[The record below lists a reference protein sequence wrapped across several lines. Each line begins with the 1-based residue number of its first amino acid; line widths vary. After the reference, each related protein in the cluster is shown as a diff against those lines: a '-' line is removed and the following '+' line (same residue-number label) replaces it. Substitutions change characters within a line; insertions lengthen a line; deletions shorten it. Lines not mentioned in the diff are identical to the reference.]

1 MEFQVLLTSVADV
14 KDFVD
19 AAAACPSEIDVLS
32 GRYVVNG
39 KSIMCLFSID
49 LSVPVTVVV
58 HGEGAGEQAFREKT
72 ARFIAAPAP

>member
-19 AAAACPSEIDVLS
+19 AAASCPAEIDVLS
-32 GRYVVNG
+32 GRYIVNG

-49 LSVPVTVVV
+49 LAVPVTVVV
-58 HGEGAGEQAFREKT
+58 HGEGEGEQAFRARVE
-72 ARFIAAPAP
+72 RFIPRK

>member
-14 KDFVD
+14 KEFVD

-39 KSIMCLFSID
+39 KSIMGLFSID
-49 LSVPVTVVV
+49 MSAPITVVV
-58 HGEGAGEQAFREKT
+58 HGDGEREQGFLENVRQFVAK
-72 ARFIAAPAP
+72 

>member
-14 KDFVD
+14 KEFVD
-19 AAAACPSEIDVLS
+19 AAAPCPSEIDVLS

-49 LSVPVTVVV
+49 LSQPIRVVV
-58 HGEGAGEQAFREKT
+58 HGEGAGEQAFRSSVAK
-72 ARFIAAPAP
+72 FIIE

>member
-19 AAAACPSEIDVLS
+19 AASACPSEIDVLS

-39 KSIMCLFSID
+39 KSIMCMFSID
-49 LSVPVTVVV
+49 LSVPVKIVV
-58 HGEGAGEQAFREKT
+58 HGDGAAEHAFREKVERFAAAA
-72 ARFIAAPAP
+72 AR

>member
-19 AAAACPSEIDVLS
+19 LSSACPAEIDVRS

-39 KSIMCLFSID
+39 KSIMGLFSID
-49 LSVPVTVVV
+49 MSQPVTVVV
-58 HGEGAGEQAFREKT
+58 HGDGEREQAFRAGA
-72 ARFIAAPAP
+72 ARFAV

>member
-19 AAAACPSEIDVLS
+19 LSSGCPAEIDVLS

-49 LSVPVTVVV
+49 LSQPVTVVV
-58 HGEGAGEQAFREKT
+58 HGDGEREQAFRAGAE
-72 ARFIAAPAP
+72 RFMVQK

>member
-14 KDFVD
+14 KAFVD
-19 AAAACPSEIDVLS
+19 ATTACPSEIDVLS

-49 LSVPVTVVV
+49 LSVPVTVAV
-58 HGEGAGEQAFREKT
+58 HGDGSAEAEFREKVE
-72 ARFIAAPAP
+72 RFIVR

>member
-14 KDFVD
+14 KNFVD
-19 AAAACPSEIDVLS
+19 ATTACPSEIDVLS

-58 HGEGAGEQAFREKT
+58 HGDGAEEQAFFQRVG
-72 ARFIAAPAP
+72 RFVAK

>member
-19 AAAACPSEIDVLS
+19 ATTACPSEIDVLS

-58 HGEGAGEQAFREKT
+58 HGDGAEEQEFFRRVG
-72 ARFIAAPAP
+72 RFVAK

>member
-19 AAAACPSEIDVLS
+19 AAAACPAEVDVLS

-39 KSIMCLFSID
+39 KSIMGLFSID
-49 LSVPVTVVV
+49 MSAPITVVV
-58 HGEGAGEQAFREKT
+58 HGDGEGERQFRSNVES
-72 ARFIAAPAP
+72 FIAK

>member
-19 AAAACPSEIDVLS
+19 ATIACPAEIDVLS

-58 HGEGAGEQAFREKT
+58 HGDGPAETAFREKVS
-72 ARFIAAPAP
+72 RFIP

>member
-19 AAAACPSEIDVLS
+19 ATTACPSEIDVLS

-49 LSVPVTVVV
+49 LSVPVKVVV
-58 HGEGAGEQAFREKT
+58 HGDGAEEQEFFRRVS
-72 ARFIAAPAP
+72 RFVAK

>member
-14 KDFVD
+14 KEFVD
-19 AAAACPSEIDVLS
+19 AASACPAEIDVLS

-49 LSVPVTVVV
+49 LSQPITVVV
-58 HGEGAGEQAFREKT
+58 HGDGEEERAFRANVEKY
-72 ARFIAAPAP
+72 AAT